1 MDKKITIMNTLKI
14 TLVFL
19 LIATVTFAQESP
31 RKQATGKVGAVTVE
45 VDYGAPSVKGRTIW
59 GELVPFEKVWR
70 AGANE
75 NTNISFDTDV
85 VIGETTVPAAKY
97 GFFIIPNDN
106 ADWVIILSSKN
117 DAWGAFSYS
126 EGEDVLR
133 LNVTPEFVDE
143 NQEQLEY
150 AVVDEGIQF
159 AWEKVRLLIP
169 TE

>member
-1 MDKKITIMNTLKI
+1 MNKLKI
-14 TLVFL
+14 TLIFL

-31 RKQATGKVGAVTVE
+31 RKQATGKVGEVTVD

-59 GELVPFEKVWR
+59 GELVPYGEVWR

-75 NTNISFDTDV
+75 NTTISFDAAIHIEDA
-85 VIGETTVPAAKY
+85 TVPACKY
-97 GFFIIPNDN
+97 GFFIIPNKN
-106 ADWVIILSSKN
+106 ADWVIILSSKS
-117 DAWGAFSYS
+117 DAWGAFTYS

-150 AVVDEGIQF
+150 TIGGEGIQF
-159 AWEKVRLLIP
+159 AWGKARFIIP
-169 TE
+169 IE

>member
-1 MDKKITIMNTLKI
+1 MNKLKI

-31 RKQATGKVGAVTVE
+31 RKQATGKVGEVTVD

-59 GELVPFEKVWR
+59 GELVPYGEVWR

-75 NTNISFDTDV
+75 NTTISFDTDV
-85 VIGETTVPAAKY
+85 AIGETTVPAGKY
-97 GFFIIPNDN
+97 GFFIIPNED

-126 EGEDVLR
+126 ESEDVLR

-143 NQEQLEY
+143 NQEQLNY
-150 AVVDEGIQF
+150 TIGNEGIRF
-159 AWEKVRLLIP
+159 AWEKATFNIP
-169 TE
+169 IE